1 MTARFDSC
9 FSHLEEDEESAAE
22 CIHCLKK
29 YGEQVFFDDTQGR
42 LVMGREMYDDSYSS
56 AMKALTEL
64 LKIRTRSD
72 YEAMDKKY
80 NLTMY

>member
-1 MTARFDSC
+1 MKARFDQC

-29 YGEQVFFDDTQGR
+29 YGEQIFFDQAQGG
-42 LVMGREMYDDSYSS
+42 LVMGREMYDDSYSG
-56 AMKALTEL
+56 AMKTLTDI
-64 LKIRTRSD
+64 LKIKTRAD
-72 YEAMDKKY
+72 YESMDRKY